1 MCWIFKTKL
10 DKQWYVLH
18 SRKSS
23 ISIKFSRKHLLKKW
37 LGRKYLLQNLAT
49 TSETI
54 NLLNC
59 LHQRQTKPVQQQLKR
74 VNSWKS
80 NKVIPM
86 NILIAMECNS
96 CNYSNL
102 SDFALKLLSL
112 AYPIFYIIHV
122 CKHVIQLQISRLQVQ
137 YLLLIGNT
145 NYKKAYIINLYLLD
159 Q

>member
-1 MCWIFKTKL
+1 
-10 DKQWYVLH
+10 
-18 SRKSS
+18 
-23 ISIKFSRKHLLKKW
+23 
-37 LGRKYLLQNLAT
+37 
-49 TSETI
+49 
-54 NLLNC
+54 
-59 LHQRQTKPVQQQLKR
+59 
-74 VNSWKS
+74 
-80 NKVIPM
+80 M

-112 AYPIFYIIHV
+112 PYPIFYIIHV

-145 NYKKAYIINLYLLD
+145 NCKKAYIINLYLLD

>member
-10 DKQWYVLH
+10 DKQWYVLL
-18 SRKSS
+18 SRNSS

-112 AYPIFYIIHV
+112 PYPIFYIIHV